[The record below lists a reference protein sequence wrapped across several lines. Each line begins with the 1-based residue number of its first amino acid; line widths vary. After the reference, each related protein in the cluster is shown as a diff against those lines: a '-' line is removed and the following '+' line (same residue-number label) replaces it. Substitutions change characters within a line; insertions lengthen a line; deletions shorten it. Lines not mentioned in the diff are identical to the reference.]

1 MGAVNFVFE
10 CGWCGADC
18 IVWGKP
24 AGFWSELYR
33 VPDEWDCWNCDGTN
47 ITHEPPWEPA
57 D

>member
-1 MGAVNFVFE
+1 MNFVFE

-33 VPDEWDCWNCDGTN
+33 VPDEWDCWDCGGTN